1 MCEKMSGCGVCHV
14 ECEPDM
20 FRTQSNTLWSYVFSC
35 VTLKIDHHPIAL
47 LISTELVYRVHLTAN
62 LVVNCCFFGVFFFDN
77 RVSCSIIYEIR
88 QSLAL

>member
-14 ECEPDM
+14 KCEPDM
-20 FRTQSNTLWSYVFSC
+20 FRTQSNTLLSYVCSC
-35 VTLKIDHHPIAL
+35 VTLKTDHHPIAL
-47 LISTELVYRVHLTAN
+47 LISTEQVYRVHLTAD
-62 LVVNCCFFGVFFFDN
+62 LVVNFIIIILFFFDN